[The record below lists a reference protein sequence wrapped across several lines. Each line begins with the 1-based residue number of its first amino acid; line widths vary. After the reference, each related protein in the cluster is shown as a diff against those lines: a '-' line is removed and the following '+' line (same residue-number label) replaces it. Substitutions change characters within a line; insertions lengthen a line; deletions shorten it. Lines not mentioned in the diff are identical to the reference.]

1 MVKYIFHTSLWS
13 HFSLT
18 NLPSHFI
25 LFFVWEQVRGGLQ
38 WKEIQTEQLR
48 WKSIQ
53 CPWWD
58 KMRDGWYICFCE
70 KWIIINSILPSHL
83 SSLSQ
88 SLPLLAFILALVADE
103 RGERK
108 KMRWDGWFSSLSHN
122 LPSLS
127 QFSFFRHEG
136 VWIIIIWVQKKA
148 SLLPS
153 QV

>member
-1 MVKYIFHTSLWS
+1 MISFI
-13 HFSLT
+13 SLT

-25 LFFVWEQVRGGLQ
+25 LFYFIVREQVRGGLQ

-58 KMRDGWYICFCE
+58 KWNERWLIYLFCE

-83 SSLSQ
+83 SQ
-88 SLPLLAFILALVADE
+88 FLPLLAFIRALVADE
-103 RGERK
+103 RGERKK

-122 LPSLS
+122 LPSIS
-127 QFSFFRHEG
+127 HFSFFRHEG

>member
-25 LFFVWEQVRGGLQ
+25 VFLCENRSEGVYSERRFRLSNCDENLSNVLGE
-38 WKEIQTEQLR
+38 KNE
-48 WKSIQ
+48 K
-53 CPWWD
+53 
-58 KMRDGWYICFCE
+58 KMRDE
-70 KWIIINSILPSHL
+70 LLLILFYHL
-83 SSLSQ
+83 ISLSQ
-88 SLPLLAFILALVADE
+88 SLPLLAFIRALVADE

-108 KMRWDGWFSSLSHN
+108 KNMRWDGWFSYLSHN
-122 LPSLS
+122 LPSHFL
-127 QFSFFRHEG
+127 FFRHEG